1 MSRAYEM
8 DLINTGVEWINDD
21 SFAFVIEGHD
31 LVQAKGIQT
40 DGWATLVVFDGTGS
54 TAVLH
59 ITDINIF
66 AHRTQED

>member
-1 MSRAYEM
+1 MSRTFEM
-8 DLINTGVEWINDD
+8 DLIDTGVEWINDD

-54 TAVLH
+54 TAILF
-59 ITDINIF
+59 TAPINIF
-66 AHRTQED
+66 AHRTQEN

>member
-21 SFAFVIEGHD
+21 GFAFVIEGKD
-31 LVQAKGIQT
+31 LVQVTGIQP

-54 TAVLH
+54 KSVLH

-66 AHRTQED
+66 AHRTQEN

>member
-1 MSRAYEM
+1 MSRAFEL
-8 DLINTGVEWINDD
+8 DLIDTGVEWIGDD
-21 SFAFVIEGHD
+21 GFAFVIEGKD
-31 LVQAKGIQT
+31 LVQVTGIQT
-40 DGWATLVVFDGTGS
+40 DGWATIVVFDGTGS